1 MNKLKELRLIVK
13 MNERLGVETEQ
24 SVFDQI
30 LKEEQ
35 KEQKQLALQEER
47 KAVFKS
53 TFADL
58 SSQIS
63 KLIVEDKQKSA
74 EEQALLNRFANVMSK
89 IDEIEVKEVSDEPQ
103 VTITEDVVVG
113 QQEEATSPPTLAE
126 VAAQRITKEAPP
138 SMFVQPEPDVTG
150 RDLKEIQRKLQL
162 MEGWLSKISMAGPG
176 GGAGSIDQLDHKTTV
191 VVSDSYNVGR
201 HDYYIGVDY
210 PDNVAIYLPAVSNNG
225 RVLAIKDESGNA
237 AHYPIAVVGRVDN
250 DPDGFIIRVNN
261 GAVQLIYSNG
271 WRII

>member
-35 KEQKQLALQEER
+35 NEQKQLALQEER
-47 KAVFKS
+47 KNVFKA

-58 SSQIS
+58 SGQIS
-63 KLIVEDKQKSA
+63 KLMAEEKQKSA
-74 EEQALLNRFANVMSK
+74 EEQALLDRFASVLVK
-89 IDEIEVKEVSDEPQ
+89 IDSISEEPQ
-103 VTITEDVVVG
+103 VTITEDVIEG
-113 QQEEATSPPTLAE
+113 QQDEVEEVKTLAE

-138 SMFVQPEPDVTG
+138 SMFVQPEPAVTS
-150 RDLKEIQRKLQL
+150 RDLKDIQRKLQL
-162 MEGWLSKISMAGPG
+162 MEGWVSKISMAGPG

-191 VVSDSYNVGR
+191 VVSDSYTVGR

-210 PDNVAIYLPAVSNNG
+210 PDNVAIYLPTTVNNG
-225 RVLAIKDESGNA
+225 RVLAIKDESGSA
-237 AHYPIAVVGRVDN
+237 AHYPITVVGRVDN
-250 DPDGFIIRVNN
+250 DPDGFIIKVNN